1 MADEQSDVKT
11 NIFRKLKIAQDDRAR
26 ASTWINNVLQYA
38 MPLENRLGTD
48 ASTPRSP
55 DEQSD
60 IFDTTLQETLSDFGS
75 DMSHLFT
82 PRHEK
87 WVKFE
92 LTKTLTQAEQ
102 VKYQKDVDAVSDQL
116 FEEIEKSNF
125 YESAG
130 EAYNNWG
137 ISLMAI
143 AINSGGLNKPIDC
156 QPIPMN
162 ELLVCRGANGNF
174 DAIFREF
181 GKMTEEDMRLVW
193 PNVFDKVKPEEK
205 NKAVKP
211 IEAWVRNYSDPTIEA
226 WDYFI
231 LVGKEIRLQKFF
243 KGEGSCGIIVCP
255 WRKKSNTAWAAGPA
269 YTALPTARLLDELNY
284 LGLKALNRD
293 LDPVV
298 SYQED
303 GILNPEGGIDAGT
316 WLARAPGSDAPVPI
330 ESKARTDLAI
340 FERTR
345 LERKIKAQLYQD
357 RPDQSGKTPPT
368 ATQWLDE
375 KAWNTRRMELPRDL
389 ATNLWVVPIINRF
402 SWLMEKAG
410 KKLGFQAGKEF
421 IQLKPITPLSK
432 ARDIEDINTTMQ
444 VIGWTQMILNLEQI
458 PNNPIDVLSTI
469 QAIKIT
475 ASERHIEFKSP
486 EQMQAQQMLA
496 MAAQAAPAMQMIGQ
510 SGMGGQDVQQ

>member
-1 MADEQSDVKT
+1 MAEESELKST
-11 NIFRKLKIAQDDRAR
+11 IFRKLKMAQEDRAQ
-26 ASTWINNVLQYA
+26 AAYWINNVLGFA
-38 MPLENRLGTD
+38 MPLETKVGTD
-48 ASTPRSP
+48 SAQPVNP
-55 DEQSD
+55 ENQSD
-60 IFDTTLQETLSDFGS
+60 IFDTTLQETLNDFGS

-92 LTKTLTQAEQ
+92 LSKVLTTGQQ
-102 VKYQKDVDAVSDQL
+102 TQYQKEVDAVSDML

-137 ISLMAI
+137 ITMMAI
-143 AINSGGLNKPIDC
+143 SIASGGLGKPIDC
-156 QPIPMN
+156 QPIPLN
-162 ELLVCRGANGNF
+162 QLLVCRGANGTF

-181 GKMTEEDMRLVW
+181 GKMTEDDLRLVW
-193 PNVFDKVKPEEK
+193 PNDFQAPKGEDKK
-205 NKAVKP
+205 KAVKP
-211 IEAWVRNYSDPTIEA
+211 IEAWVRNYEDPTIEI

-231 LVGKEIRLQKFF
+231 LVGKDIRVQKKFS
-243 KGEGSCGIIVCP
+243 GPGSCGIIVCP

-303 GILNPEGGIDAGT
+303 GVLNPEGGIDAGT
-316 WLARAPGSDAPVPI
+316 WLPRAPGSDAPIPI

-357 RPDQSGKTPPT
+357 RPDQAGKTPPT

-402 SWLMEKAG
+402 SWLLDKAG
-410 KKLGFQAGKEF
+410 KSLGFKVGDDF
-421 IQLKPITPLSK
+421 IQLRPVTPLSK

-444 VIGWTQMILNLEQI
+444 VIGWTQMIMNLDQI
-458 PNNPIDVLSTI
+458 PNNPIDSLQTI
-469 QAIKIT
+469 QAIKQT
-475 ASERHIEFKSP
+475 ASERHIAFKTP
-486 EQMQAQQMLA
+486 EQIQAQQMLS
-496 MAAQAAPAMQMIGQ
+496 MAQQAAPAMQMLGQ
-510 SGMGGQDVQQ
+510 SGVGAQDVQ